1 MNKVVDMAYKKLM
14 VNEIVYCKMLK
25 CNFFF
30 LKRII
35 MWNLRVYALHAMLK
49 MIVRIFS
56 VLLSLLIDNLN
67 T

>member
-30 LKRII
+30 FETYHYVEFEGICFTC
-35 MWNLRVYALHAMLK
+35 HA
-49 MIVRIFS
+49 
-56 VLLSLLIDNLN
+56 
-67 T
+67 